1 VASKQHGRRA
11 ANVKAKTPLTELSQ
25 LLTANSGTFGRRA
38 AVVAAS
44 GGLLT
49 AAVLPAAGQGSDD
62 KASVSAEAEN
72 DTQVEFK
79 NQTPSIDAGS
89 DSKKGDQESAV
100 TVDTDV
106 VTAEAAPKPKPKPKP
121 KPEPE
126 PAAATETDD
135 KASDDSKPAE
145 DDTDK
150 AKDSDGPAKSS
161 DSGDGD
167 KGSSDSDKDKGKD
180 TGGSDDSGPIDGS
193 KAEQVL
199 GWAEKG
205 VGTPY
210 VYGGT
215 SKSGWDCSGY
225 TSWVYSHVG
234 VDLPRQSGAQKG
246 AGQIVSESE
255 AKPGDLI
262 WHPGHV
268 GIYAGDGQMYD
279 AGSPGS
285 GTSKRSYSWM
295 NNPQFIRVL

>member
-1 VASKQHGRRA
+1 MASKQHGRRA
-11 ANVKAKTPLTELSQ
+11 ANAKAKTPLTELSE
-25 LLTANSGTFGRRA
+25 LLASNSGAFGRRA

-49 AAVLPAAGQGSDD
+49 AAIMPAAGQGTDD
-62 KASVSAEAEN
+62 EAKVAAESEKQAP
-72 DTQVEFK
+72 VEFK
-79 NQTPSIDAGS
+79 NQTPTIDAGGS
-89 DSKKGDQESAV
+89 SKKGDQDSSV
-100 TVDTDV
+100 TVDTDAI
-106 VTAEAAPKPKPKPKP
+106 TAEAAPKPKPKPKP
-121 KPEPE
+121 KPEPKEEPEPTTAE
-126 PAAATETDD
+126 PAPAEEPEEPAEN
-135 KASDDSKPAE
+135 SDD
-145 DDTDK
+145 D
-150 AKDSDGPAKSS
+150 SS
-161 DSGDGD
+161 DSPDA
-167 KGSSDSDKDKGKD
+167 GSKDDSPKKD

-215 SKSGWDCSGY
+215 SQSGWDCSGY
-225 TSWVYSHVG
+225 TSWVYDHVG
-234 VDLPRQSGAQKG
+234 VSLPRTSGAQKS
-246 AGQIVSESE
+246 AGTIVSESE

-295 NNPQFIRVL
+295 GDVTFIRVL

>member
-1 VASKQHGRRA
+1 M
-11 ANVKAKTPLTELSQ
+11 TELSD
-25 LLTANSGTFGRRA
+25 LLAANSGAFGRRA

-49 AAVLPAAGQGSDD
+49 AAVLPAAGQGADD
-62 KASVSAEAEN
+62 EAKVAAESEKQAP
-72 DTQVEFK
+72 VEFK
-79 NQTPSIDAGS
+79 NQKPTIDAGGA
-89 DSKKGDQESAV
+89 SKKGDQEAEV

-121 KPEPE
+121 EPKEEPE
-126 PAAATETDD
+126 TTVAEPAPAEEPEEEPSES
-135 KASDDSKPAE
+135 SDD
-145 DDTDK
+145 
-150 AKDSDGPAKSS
+150 GS
-161 DSGDGD
+161 DSPDA
-167 KGSSDSDKDKGKD
+167 GSKDESPKKD

-210 VYGGT
+210 VFGGT
-215 SKSGWDCSGY
+215 SQSGWDCSGY

-234 VDLPRQSGAQKG
+234 VDLPRQSGAQKESG
-246 AGQIVSESE
+246 TVVSESE

-295 NNPQFIRVL
+295 GDVTFIRVL

>member
-1 VASKQHGRRA
+1 MASKQHGRRA
-11 ANVKAKTPLTELSQ
+11 ADVKAKTPLTELSE
-25 LLTANSGTFGRRA
+25 LLAANSGAFGRRA

-49 AAVLPAAGQGSDD
+49 AAVLPAAGQGADD
-62 KASVSAEAEN
+62 KASVSAETEKQAP
-72 DTQVEFK
+72 VEFK
-79 NQTPSIDAGS
+79 NQAPTIDAGGS
-89 DSKKGDQESAV
+89 SKKGDQEASV

-121 KPEPE
+121 EPKEEPE
-126 PAAATETDD
+126 TTVAEPAPAEEPEEEP
-135 KASDDSKPAE
+135 SENSEDDSSNSESPDE
-145 DDTDK
+145 GS
-150 AKDSDGPAKSS
+150 KDEGPK
-161 DSGDGD
+161 
-167 KGSSDSDKDKGKD
+167 KD

-210 VYGGT
+210 VYGG
-215 SKSGWDCSGY
+215 SSQSGWDCSGY

-234 VDLPRQSGAQKG
+234 VDLPRSSGAQKG
-246 AGQIVSESE
+246 AGQIVSQSE

-262 WHPGHV
+262 WRPGHV

-295 NNPQFIRVL
+295 GDVTFIRVL

>member
-1 VASKQHGRRA
+1 MASKQHGRRA
-11 ANVKAKTPLTELSQ
+11 ANVKAKTPLTELSE
-25 LLTANSGTFGRRA
+25 LLASNSGAFGRRA

-49 AAVLPAAGQGSDD
+49 AAIMPAAGQGTDD
-62 KASVSAEAEN
+62 EAKVAAEYEKQAP
-72 DTQVEFK
+72 VEFK
-79 NQTPSIDAGS
+79 NQTPTIDAGGS
-89 DSKKGDQESAV
+89 SKKGDQDSSV
-100 TVDTDV
+100 TVDTDAI
-106 VTAEAAPKPKPKPKP
+106 TAEAAPKPKPKPKP
-121 KPEPE
+121 KPEPKEEPEPTTAE
-126 PAAATETDD
+126 PAPAEEPEEPAEN
-135 KASDDSKPAE
+135 SDD
-145 DDTDK
+145 D
-150 AKDSDGPAKSS
+150 SS
-161 DSGDGD
+161 DSPDA
-167 KGSSDSDKDKGKD
+167 GSKDDSPKKD

-215 SKSGWDCSGY
+215 SQSGWDCSGY
-225 TSWVYSHVG
+225 TSWVYDHVG
-234 VDLPRQSGAQKG
+234 VSLPRTSGAQKS
-246 AGQIVSESE
+246 AGTIVSESE

-295 NNPQFIRVL
+295 GDVTFIRVL

>member
-1 VASKQHGRRA
+1 MASKQHGRRA
-11 ANVKAKTPLTELSQ
+11 ANVKAKTPLTELSE
-25 LLTANSGTFGRRA
+25 LLASNSGAFGRRA

-49 AAVLPAAGQGSDD
+49 AAIMPAAGQGTDD
-62 KASVSAEAEN
+62 EAKVAAESEKQAP
-72 DTQVEFK
+72 VEFK
-79 NQTPSIDAGS
+79 NQTPTIDAGGS
-89 DSKKGDQESAV
+89 SKKGDQDSSV
-100 TVDTDV
+100 TVDTDAI
-106 VTAEAAPKPKPKPKP
+106 TAEAAPKPKPKPKP
-121 KPEPE
+121 KPEPKEEPEPTTAE
-126 PAAATETDD
+126 PAPAEEPEEPAEN
-135 KASDDSKPAE
+135 SDD
-145 DDTDK
+145 D
-150 AKDSDGPAKSS
+150 SS
-161 DSGDGD
+161 DSPDA
-167 KGSSDSDKDKGKD
+167 GSKDDSPKKD

-215 SKSGWDCSGY
+215 SQSGWDCSGY
-225 TSWVYSHVG
+225 TSWVYDHVG
-234 VDLPRQSGAQKG
+234 VSLPRTSGAQKS
-246 AGQIVSESE
+246 AGTIVSESE

-295 NNPQFIRVL
+295 GDVTYIRVL

>member
-1 VASKQHGRRA
+1 MASKQHGRRA
-11 ANVKAKTPLTELSQ
+11 ANVKAKTPLTELSE
-25 LLTANSGTFGRRA
+25 LLASNSGAFGRRA

-49 AAVLPAAGQGSDD
+49 AAIMPAAGQGTDD
-62 KASVSAEAEN
+62 EAKVAAESEKQAP
-72 DTQVEFK
+72 VEFK
-79 NQTPSIDAGS
+79 NQTPTIDAGGS
-89 DSKKGDQESAV
+89 SKKGDQDSSV
-100 TVDTDV
+100 TVDTDAI
-106 VTAEAAPKPKPKPKP
+106 TAEAAPKPKPKPKP
-121 KPEPE
+121 KPEPKEEPEPTTAE
-126 PAAATETDD
+126 PAPAEEPEEPAEN
-135 KASDDSKPAE
+135 SDDDSSASPDAGSK
-145 DDTDK
+145 DDSPK
-150 AKDSDGPAKSS
+150 
-161 DSGDGD
+161 
-167 KGSSDSDKDKGKD
+167 KD

-215 SKSGWDCSGY
+215 SQSGWDCSGY
-225 TSWVYSHVG
+225 TSWVYDHVG
-234 VDLPRQSGAQKG
+234 VSLPRTSGAQKS
-246 AGQIVSESE
+246 AGTIVSESE

-295 NNPQFIRVL
+295 GDVTFIRVL

>member
-1 VASKQHGRRA
+1 MASKQHGRRA
-11 ANVKAKTPLTELSQ
+11 ANVKAKTPLTELSE
-25 LLTANSGTFGRRA
+25 LLASNSGAFGRRA

-49 AAVLPAAGQGSDD
+49 AAIMPAAGQGTDD
-62 KASVSAEAEN
+62 EAKVAAESEKQAP
-72 DTQVEFK
+72 VEFK
-79 NQTPSIDAGS
+79 NQTPTIDAGGS
-89 DSKKGDQESAV
+89 SKKGDQDSSV
-100 TVDTDV
+100 TVDTDAI
-106 VTAEAAPKPKPKPKP
+106 TAEAAPKPKPKPKP
-121 KPEPE
+121 KPEPKEEPEPTTAE
-126 PAAATETDD
+126 PAPTEEPEEP
-135 KASDDSKPAE
+135 AENSDD
-145 DDTDK
+145 D
-150 AKDSDGPAKSS
+150 SS
-161 DSGDGD
+161 DSPDA
-167 KGSSDSDKDKGKD
+167 GSKDDSPKKD

-215 SKSGWDCSGY
+215 SQSGWDCSGY
-225 TSWVYSHVG
+225 TSWVYDHVG
-234 VDLPRQSGAQKG
+234 VSLPRTSGAQKS
-246 AGQIVSESE
+246 AGTIVSESE

-295 NNPQFIRVL
+295 GDVTFIRVL

>member
-1 VASKQHGRRA
+1 MASKQHGRRA
-11 ANVKAKTPLTELSQ
+11 ANVKAKTPLTELSE
-25 LLTANSGTFGRRA
+25 LLASNSGAFGRRA

-49 AAVLPAAGQGSDD
+49 AAIMPAAGQGTDD
-62 KASVSAEAEN
+62 EAKVAAESEKQAP
-72 DTQVEFK
+72 VEFK
-79 NQTPSIDAGS
+79 NQTPTIDACGS
-89 DSKKGDQESAV
+89 SKKGDQDSSV
-100 TVDTDV
+100 TVDTDAI
-106 VTAEAAPKPKPKPKP
+106 TAEAAPKPKPKPKP
-121 KPEPE
+121 KPEPKEEPEHTTAELAPAEEPEE
-126 PAAATETDD
+126 PAEN
-135 KASDDSKPAE
+135 SDD
-145 DDTDK
+145 D
-150 AKDSDGPAKSS
+150 SS
-161 DSGDGD
+161 DSPDA
-167 KGSSDSDKDKGKD
+167 GSKDDSPKKD

-215 SKSGWDCSGY
+215 SQSGWDCSGY
-225 TSWVYSHVG
+225 TSWVYDHVG
-234 VDLPRQSGAQKG
+234 VSLPRTSGAQKS
-246 AGQIVSESE
+246 AGTIVSESE

-295 NNPQFIRVL
+295 GDVTFIRVL